1 MRRTMCWRWDL
12 REATFMN
19 PGPDPSAVPAEIVTI
34 IEARLQELRDA
45 WDAIYPENPISSE
58 EV

>member
-1 MRRTMCWRWDL
+1 
-12 REATFMN
+12 MN